1 MQATDR
7 AESLWSSFDLISAEL
22 VKAKRQ
28 LREGNATEDDLT
40 WLRMELRTIRTELER
55 LGQRAVDP
63 EARED

>member
-1 MQATDR
+1 MIDR
-7 AESLWSSFDLISAEL
+7 AESLWSSFELISAEL

-40 WLRMELRTIRTELER
+40 WLRVELHTIREELAI
-55 LGQRAVDP
+55 LGQHAVDP